1 MHCVLLLAID
11 LLLLI
16 IANAIAVFLSIDS
29 HLTANALHEILL
41 YCGLTLATSIPALLM
56 TGLNRTLWRFTS
68 LHDCLRVLI
77 AVLMTMAA
85 TAVSAGTFS
94 SFHGVS
100 QSLIGL
106 QFLLMTGALIGIR
119 ALMRLRHARRCQRR
133 ASRTAYERENILV
146 VGVNAIT
153 GFLLRCVAETDET
166 RVAVAG
172 VLSENRRHRGRILG
186 SHPVLGRPDEI
197 VQIMH
202 ELDIHGVHVNRVVLA
217 KPFDKLTA
225 TAQLAL
231 LRAKNELSLRI
242 DALDDRL
249 GFGDAAIASKPLTLT
264 MPDDVP
270 WNVIGSNLEAR
281 KSYLRWKR
289 LFDIAAGAA
298 VAICVAPLM
307 LLVGALVF
315 FDVGRPIIFWQQ
327 RPGALGRPIK
337 VLKFRTMR
345 AARGPDGALLSDSQR
360 LSSVGKFLRRMRLD
374 ELPQVYNVVVGEMS
388 MVGPRPLLPVDQS
401 QQFRVR
407 LNLKPGLTGW
417 AQINGG
423 RHLSVDDKAALD
435 LWYAKNASFRL
446 DLRILLS
453 TAHTVLFGERVDQHA
468 VHEAWL
474 ALGNPPQGATAER
487 VPEFAARKQPR
498 RWPGPVNLQTEAPS
512 TESAR
517 SH

>member
-1 MHCVLLLAID
+1 VTE
-11 LLLLI
+11 
-16 IANAIAVFLSIDS
+16 S
-29 HLTANALHEILL
+29 
-41 YCGLTLATSIPALLM
+41 G
-56 TGLNRTLWRFTS
+56 
-68 LHDCLRVLI
+68 
-77 AVLMTMAA
+77 
-85 TAVSAGTFS
+85 
-94 SFHGVS
+94 
-100 QSLIGL
+100 
-106 QFLLMTGALIGIR
+106 
-119 ALMRLRHARRCQRR
+119 
-133 ASRTAYERENILV
+133 
-146 VGVNAIT
+146 
-153 GFLLRCVAETDET
+153 ET

-202 ELDIHGVHVNRVVLA
+202 ELDIHGVHINRVVLA
-217 KPFDKLTA
+217 KPFDRLTA
-225 TAQLAL
+225 TAQRAL
-231 LRAKNELSLRI
+231 LQAKNELSLRI
-242 DALDDRL
+242 DTLDDRL
-249 GFGDAAIASKPLTLT
+249 GFGDLRLGDTATASKPLTLA

-270 WNVIGSNLEAR
+270 WDVIESNLGAR

-307 LLVGALVF
+307 LLVGTLVF
-315 FDVGRPIIFWQQ
+315 FDLGRPIIFWQQ
-327 RPGALGRPIK
+327 RPGALGQPIRM
-337 VLKFRTMR
+337 LKFRTMR
-345 AARGPDGALLSDSQR
+345 AARGADGAFLSDPQR

-401 QQFRVR
+401 QQFRGR

-453 TAHTVLFGERVDQHA
+453 TARTVLFGERVDQNA
-468 VHEAWL
+468 IHEAWL
-474 ALGNPPQGATAER
+474 ALGNPPQNATAER
-487 VPEFAARKQPR
+487 VSKFAGRKQPH
-498 RWPGPVNLQTEAPS
+498 RWLRPITLPSEAPS
-512 TESAR
+512 TESAPL
-517 SH
+517 H